1 MKLFVGLATCCL
13 EVKMVRKRSCL
24 AFLAAIK
31 LKISVWLG
39 SLGFYNQ
46 TAENTN

>member
-1 MKLFVGLATCCL
+1 MKIMKVFVGWATCCL

-24 AFLAAIK
+24 AFLSAIK

-39 SLGFYNQ
+39 SKRNHSGLL
-46 TAENTN
+46 